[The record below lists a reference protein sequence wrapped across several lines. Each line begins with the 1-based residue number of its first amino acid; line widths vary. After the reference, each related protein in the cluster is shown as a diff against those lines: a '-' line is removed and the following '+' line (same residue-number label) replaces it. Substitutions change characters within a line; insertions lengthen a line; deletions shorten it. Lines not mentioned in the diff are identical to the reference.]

1 MKSSNENLISKLS
14 AFVSDYYRDKL
25 ARGLVFT
32 VIILS
37 VTGLII
43 LFLEYLFRFNSIVRS
58 LLFFGFGVFALVILF
73 YYVVWPMLALLG
85 IRKPLSKENA
95 ARFIGEKLSNV
106 DDRLLNRLQLEHVSH
121 SDLVEASRL
130 SIERQL
136 TNVDFGRAI
145 EKGWIKIGAGILLFA
160 VALYG
165 IVSYVKPEI
174 LTEGSKR
181 LVEYD
186 VAHHLIPPFH
196 VDVDFKEVIKRGEPL
211 VIKVAMTGNELPNT
225 VEVLYEDITLY
236 AAESGGVFSKSLLNT
251 NESGSF
257 MLQLGKYQLGPFNFK
272 VISNPELL
280 SGKVSLDFPQHTS
293 LESSVVGLEEVL
305 SIPEGTSVKWKFD
318 LVDSENGMLVI
329 DSAVKVNT
337 QQWTSKAVL
346 DSTISYTLHV
356 DDDTLFSDYK
366 VQVIKD
372 QFPKVELVIDKE
384 GNGESVWFIS
394 GLATDDY
401 GIYELDLVLV
411 NEQDEVERIG
421 LNVGSSSEER
431 YGYFMSLDSIDQ
443 KTEFYIEV
451 RDNDALN
458 GYKIGRSTTHMYTPK
473 NADEKLEEAFSER
486 SDNSKELEKILD
498 RVEEMNNEFQKN
510 LEEESV
516 TEKDEWSKKQERKR
530 LEESSK
536 ELKDDIESISE
547 KLDDDRLDKAKELLE
562 EIEDLL
568 EKLDRK
574 EENPEDLKMSLEELE
589 EEMKANLELYKQ
601 MAFEL
606 GVEEALDRLDELA
619 KEEEAL
625 ADSSM
630 NSETR
635 SEAQDSLNK
644 SFEKLQDRLDE
655 LEDDQKDLKNP
666 PDVELDPKELDEA
679 NEEMNEASE
688 KANEGK
694 NSESQKSQNSAAEK
708 LKEASKKMKKSLMDA
723 REEQQQEDMEALR
736 AIQENL
742 LQLSFDQELVYQSQL
757 ITGVND
763 PNFRKQT
770 VRQKQIGDDF
780 AVVRDSLNALGER
793 VDQLREKISSE
804 VKLVDRSLEASIG
817 SMEDRNKAMSSQRQR
832 EGMTS
837 MNNLALLLSE
847 VLTQMQQQMATSKF
861 GDGACSK
868 PGSGSKPKPGLSK
881 MQAKQKAL
889 QQEMAKM
896 KEEMEKGKSK
906 GKKGEQGEGANGS
919 KGNSSEQLAKMAA
932 QQQALR
938 EEVQRLAEEAAR
950 KGGGLSKELKKLA
963 DEMEKVEKD
972 ILERNIEAET
982 LKRQEDILSRML
994 QAENALREQDRDNKR
1009 EAQRGK
1015 SSQQE
1020 SDVLEEY
1027 LKKREAEIEM
1037 LRRNNVD
1044 LYPYFR
1050 SKYSQYINVISK

>member
-1 MKSSNENLISKLS
+1 MKSSNENLIGKLS
-14 AFVSDYYRDKL
+14 AFVSDYYRDRL

-32 VIILS
+32 VVILS

-43 LFLEYLFRFNSIVRS
+43 LFSEYLFRFNSVVRS
-58 LLFFGFGVFALVILF
+58 LLFFGFGVFVLLILF

-106 DDRLLNRLQLEHVSH
+106 DDRLLNRLQLESIVH

-130 SIERQL
+130 SIDKQL
-136 TNVDFGRAI
+136 INVDFGRAI
-145 EKGWIKIGAGILLFA
+145 ERGWIKVGAGVLLLSI
-160 VALYG
+160 ALYAL
-165 IVSYVKPEI
+165 VSFVKPEI

-186 VAHHLIPPFH
+186 VPHHLIPPFE
-196 VDVDFKEVIKRGEPL
+196 VEVDFEEVIKRGEPL
-211 VIKVAMTGNELPNT
+211 VIHVRMTGEELPST
-225 VEVLYEDITLY
+225 VEVLHNDITLY
-236 AAESGGVFSKSLLNT
+236 AAEKGGIFTKSVPNI

-257 MLQLGKYQLGPFNFK
+257 ILQLGKYQIGPFDFD

-280 SGKVSLDFPQHTS
+280 SGKVSFDFPRHTN
-293 LESSVVGLEEVL
+293 LEPDVVGLEEVL
-305 SIPEGTSVKWKFD
+305 SIPEGTGIRWKFD
-318 LVDSENGMLVI
+318 LVDSEKGAFVI
-329 DSAVKVNT
+329 DSTVEVSSRE
-337 QQWTSKAVL
+337 WTSEYVL

-356 DDDTLFSDYK
+356 DEDTLFNGYR
-366 VQVIKD
+366 VEIIKD
-372 QFPKVELVIDKE
+372 QFPKVELVVDK
-384 GNGESVWFIS
+384 GKNDASIWFLS
-394 GLATDDY
+394 GLVTDDY
-401 GIYELDLVLV
+401 GISKLDLVLV
-411 NEQDEVERIG
+411 NEEGTFQRVG
-421 LNVGSSSEER
+421 LRVGSSNEEQ
-431 YGYFMSLDSIDQ
+431 YSYLMNLDSIDQ
-443 KTEFYIEV
+443 KTEFFIEV

-458 GYKIGRSTTHMYTPK
+458 GYKIGRSTTHIYTPK
-473 NADEKLEEAFSER
+473 NSDQKLREAFSER
-486 SDNSKELEKILD
+486 SDNSKELERILE
-498 RVEEMNNEFQKN
+498 RAEEMNDEFQKN
-510 LEEESV
+510 LKEESV
-516 TEKDEWSKKQERKR
+516 TEKDEWSKKQERNR
-530 LEESSK
+530 LQERSK
-536 ELKDDIESISE
+536 ELKEDIESVSE
-547 KLDDDRLDKAKELLE
+547 KLDDERLDRAKELLD

-568 EKLDRK
+568 DKLDRK
-574 EENPEDLKMSLEELE
+574 EDNPEELEMSLEELE

-619 KEEEAL
+619 KEEEL
-625 ADSSM
+625 LSDSTMS
-630 NSETR
+630 SESR

-644 SFEKLQDRLDE
+644 SFEKLQDRLDD
-655 LEDDQKDLKNP
+655 LEKDQKELKSP

-679 NEEMNEASE
+679 KEEMNQASE

-742 LQLSFDQELVYQSQL
+742 LQLSFDQELVYESQL

-763 PNFRKQT
+763 PKYRKQT

-780 AVVRDSLNALGER
+780 AIVRDSLNALGER
-793 VDQLREKISSE
+793 VDQLREKIASE
-804 VKLVDRSLEASIG
+804 VKLVDKSIEASINA
-817 SMEDRNKAMSSQRQR
+817 MEDRNKAVSSQRQR

-847 VLTQMQQQMATSKF
+847 VLTQMQQQMAKSKF

-868 PGSGSKPKPGLSK
+868 PGSGSKPKPSMSK

-906 GKKGEQGEGANGS
+906 GNKGEQGEGTKGS
-919 KGNSSEQLAKMAA
+919 KGSNSEQLAKMAA

-963 DEMEKVEKD
+963 DEMEEVEKD

-994 QAENALREQDRDNKR
+994 QAENALREQDRDDKR
-1009 EAQRGK
+1009 EAQQVDIK
-1015 SSQQE
+1015 QKE

-1027 LKKREAEIEM
+1027 LKKRESEIEM

-1044 LYPYFR
+1044 LYPYFK